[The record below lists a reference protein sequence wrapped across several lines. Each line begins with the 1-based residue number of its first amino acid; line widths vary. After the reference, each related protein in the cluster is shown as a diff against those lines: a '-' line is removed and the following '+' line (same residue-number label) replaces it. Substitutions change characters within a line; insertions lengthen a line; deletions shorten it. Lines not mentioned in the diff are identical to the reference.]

1 MAYSTTLNY
10 VVGDMLPA
18 LDLTLRDKNTAAS
31 GATLDSENSATWAP
45 INITG
50 ATVRLRLR
58 ELGSTTIVDTRTFSI
73 TNPTGGAC
81 TTNFSASTFPKAGT
95 YEGEIEITF
104 SDNSIQTV
112 YDLVKFKVRDDFD

>member
-31 GATLDSENSATWAP
+31 GATLDPENSATWAP
-45 INITG
+45 IDITG

-58 ELGSTTIVDTRTFSI
+58 ELGGTAIADTRTFSV
-73 TNPTGGAC
+73 TNGSAGTC
-81 TTNFSASTFPKAGT
+81 TTNFSATTFTAAGT
-95 YEGEIEITF
+95 YEGEIEITH
-104 SDNSIQTV
+104 SDSSVQTV
-112 YDLVKFKVRDDFD
+112 FDLIKFKVRDDFD